1 VLLCFQQ
8 HGGLFFLGNTLIY
21 FIMKGLN
28 KAYLCFV
35 HDFISVQKPS
45 HIVSR
50 DGKALIPAKQVK
62 VDKKKKKK

>member
-8 HGGLFFLGNTLIY
+8 HGGLLFLGNTLII
-21 FIMKGLN
+21 FVMKGLN

-35 HDFISVQKPS
+35 QDFISVKKPS

-50 DGKALIPAKQVK
+50 DGKTLQPVKQVK
-62 VDKKKKKK
+62 VDKKKK